1 MYWAIFGMVTNKQPN
16 EQLGDPSASLLLT
29 SVRRQSFAIVLGSLF
44 NLVLDFVLFSK
55 NFDCWLTLL
64 VGVFAQLGRKV
75 SEEILQLLR
84 AKIQP
89 DFVKRIQQTRI

>member
-1 MYWAIFGMVTNKQPN
+1 MYTELSKFVLIIHIDCVNITVNEKSMTNIWKSTKQLVS
-16 EQLGDPSASLLLT
+16 E
-29 SVRRQSFAIVLGSLF
+29 SLF
-44 NLVLDFVLFSK
+44 NLVHDFVLFSK

-84 AKIQP
+84 AKIRP